1 MKRGATGARARR
13 KNGATARDWRDKK
26 THPARSERGHVH
38 VHDLVDPQTTGLI
51 GLASRRTFANGQTVW
66 NNFASAKLRPA
77 RADEASRRT
86 TAPRLPRLRSTAPRG
101 HPSHRAHPTRGKTRA
116 RCRPSPLPG
125 PRSPRPRWRPAD
137 SPRAAPLARSPPGA
151 PRARGPPLAPA
162 LPPGPCPPP
171 GPIRGARARRA
182 HLHRAR
188 RALAPARSR
197 DDDPRASRDDDP
209 SRSRASASGDSLGVR
224 PSRRVRAPAPAG
236 PTPGASSLSSRPS
249 FA

>member
-1 MKRGATGARARR
+1 MKRGAAGARARR

-86 TAPRLPRLRSTAPRG
+86 TAPRLPPLRSTAPRG

-151 PRARGPPLAPA
+151 RSPRRPRAAPGA
-162 LPPGPCPPP
+162 VPSSRTYP
-171 GPIRGARARRA
+171 RRARARA

-236 PTPGASSLSSRPS
+236 PAGPTARGI
-249 FA
+249 FFI

>member
-1 MKRGATGARARR
+1 MKRGAAGARARR

-151 PRARGPPLAPA
+151 RSPRRPRAA
-162 LPPGPCPPP
+162 PGPCPPP
-171 GPIRGARARRA
+171 GPIRARARAAPTSTARGA
-182 HLHRAR
+182 RSRPRDLATTTRAR
-188 RALAPARSR
+188 RGTMIRVARAPPPPGILS
-197 DDDPRASRDDDP
+197 
-209 SRSRASASGDSLGVR
+209 ASAPHAASGRR
-224 PSRRVRAPAPAG
+224 PPRG
-236 PTPGASSLSSRPS
+236 PRGPRPGASSLSSRPS

>member
-77 RADEASRRT
+77 RADEASRQT
-86 TAPRLPRLRSTAPRG
+86 TAPRLPRLRSTAPGPSISPSAPDARQDSSTMQAITASRTALPAPKVASRG
-101 HPSHRAHPTRGKTRA
+101 LTARRSTRA
-116 RCRPSPLPG
+116 L
-125 PRSPRPRWRPAD
+125 
-137 SPRAAPLARSPPGA
+137 A
-151 PRARGPPLAPA
+151 PRCASRPPVAPA

-171 GPIRGARARRA
+171 GPIRVARARRA

-236 PTPGASSLSSRPS
+236 PAGPTARGI
-249 FA
+249 FCI